1 MPVSL
6 TPNTLI
12 HESVK
17 NTSYSNLNKPT
28 AKKTNNQSVQL
39 LKTAAKGTTGAET
52 SEEVSQRAWGQTT
65 GKLGSS
71 GISSSLCCPCGKK
84 TT

>member
-1 MPVSL
+1 MPISL
-6 TPNTLI
+6 TPKTLTR
-12 HESVK
+12 ESVK

-52 SEEVSQRAWGQTT
+52 SEEV
-65 GKLGSS
+65 
-71 GISSSLCCPCGKK
+71 
-84 TT
+84 